1 LKKGNSTSPV
11 IGIMHIKAITYV
23 REPTFIRMAKIFKR
37 WQFQMLLRVEGDATN
52 TVERNYAMS

>member
-1 LKKGNSTSPV
+1 
-11 IGIMHIKAITYV
+11 MHIKAITYV